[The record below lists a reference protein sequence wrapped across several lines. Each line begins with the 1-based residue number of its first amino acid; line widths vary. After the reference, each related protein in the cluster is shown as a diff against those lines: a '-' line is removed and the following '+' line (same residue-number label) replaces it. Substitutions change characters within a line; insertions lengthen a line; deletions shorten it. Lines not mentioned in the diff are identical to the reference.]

1 MIYYAD
7 EDQAEQAVSEL
18 LELLGEHDAVGL
30 FHLDRSVHDEA
41 FYQSF
46 RELFDGV
53 IELDEDG
60 SVSSSL

>member
-7 EDQAEQAVSEL
+7 EDQAEQAVGEL
-18 LELLGEHDAVGL
+18 LELLTEYDAVGL
-30 FHLDRSVHDEA
+30 FHLDRSVHDEE

-46 RELFDGV
+46 MELFDGV